1 MAPVSLAT
9 SDVLV
14 RADHHVSAP
23 LGEALAMMD
32 VDAGRYYLLD
42 DVAAAVWARLA
53 RPTPVAELLAE
64 LQRTYDVEPA
74 RCEADVLPFLRRL
87 HEKGLVRVQA

>member
-9 SDVLV
+9 SDVVV

-32 VDAGRYYLLD
+32 VDAGTYYLLD
-42 DVAAAVWARLA
+42 DVAAAVWAHLE
-53 RPTPVAELLAE
+53 RPIAVTELLAE
-64 LQRTYDVEPA
+64 LQRTYDVEA
-74 RCEADVLPFLRRL
+74 ERCAADVLPFLRRL